1 VSSSDTNSVSFL
13 GFSFSM
19 VNLAAARFEE
29 QTSKPDAVHAL
40 GFSLLWQRSLL
51 SRRKVKKKWPT

>member
-1 VSSSDTNSVSFL
+1 
-13 GFSFSM
+13 M